1 VRFVGISLRG
11 ESEGQTVR
19 NEEQEPRAESS
30 VLNPQS
36 SVLEKETGRLEAFSD
51 GVFAIAVTLL
61 VLELRAPLPGTLHEG
76 ESLLHALLH
85 EWPAYL
91 AFVTS
96 FATILIMWI
105 NHHNI
110 FKLIVRTDHIF
121 LLLNGFLLLTVTFIP
136 FPTNVIA
143 EYIREPEARTAS
155 VFYAGTF
162 LLMAIA
168 FNLVWRYAAHDQRLL
183 ARNVDMRLVRIINKQ
198 FQIGPL
204 PYVLC
209 VVVAVINGIAG
220 FSLIIALAVYWAL
233 PEHLRP
239 GPKLGRGE

>member
-1 VRFVGISLRG
+1 MR
-11 ESEGQTVR
+11 T
-19 NEEQEPRAESS
+19 EEIEQVEEER
-30 VLNPQS
+30 Q
-36 SVLEKETGRLEAFSD
+36 TGRLEAFSD

-85 EWPAYL
+85 AWPAYL

-96 FATILIMWI
+96 FVTILIMWI

-110 FKLIVRTDHIF
+110 FKLIARIDHTF
-121 LLLNGFLLLTVTFIP
+121 LLLNGFLLITVTFIP

-143 EYIREPEARTAS
+143 EYIREPEARTAA

-168 FNLVWRYAAHDQRLL
+168 FNLVWRYAAHDRRLL
-183 ARNVDMRLVRIINKQ
+183 ARNVDMRLVSIINKQ
-198 FQIGPL
+198 FQIGPV

-209 VVVAVINGIAG
+209 VVVALINAIAG
-220 FSLIIALAVYWAL
+220 FALIIALAVYWAL

-239 GPKLGRGE
+239 GPKLERGE